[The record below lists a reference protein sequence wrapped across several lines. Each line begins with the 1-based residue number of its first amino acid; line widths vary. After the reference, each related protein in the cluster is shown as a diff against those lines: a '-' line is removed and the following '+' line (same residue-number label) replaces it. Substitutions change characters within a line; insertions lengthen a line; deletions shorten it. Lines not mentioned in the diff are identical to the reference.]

1 MDLEEREREREKV
14 PLHIRQETF
23 LSSSH
28 IFLVCPKQTTFLN
41 TRTDGGKTID
51 PDPFF
56 SFYRFTTS

>member
-1 MDLEEREREREKV
+1 MDLEEREREKV
-14 PLHIRQETF
+14 PLHIRQETV

-28 IFLVCPKQTTFLN
+28 IGLVCPKQTPFLN